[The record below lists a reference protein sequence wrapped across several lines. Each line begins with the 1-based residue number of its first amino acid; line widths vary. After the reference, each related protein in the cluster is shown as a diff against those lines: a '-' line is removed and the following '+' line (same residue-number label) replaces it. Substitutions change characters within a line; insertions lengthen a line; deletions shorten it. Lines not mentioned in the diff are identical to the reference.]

1 MHPPPSR
8 LELLDIVAE
17 FLRKD
22 LLPRLDGA
30 TAFHTRVAAN
40 VLDIVRREL
49 ALTPD
54 AEEAERRR
62 LEHLLGMTGTV
73 EVLNDALC
81 LAIREDRI
89 GPDTPGLWD
98 HLWATTLDTLAVDQP
113 GYAAYRLETARTPIN
128 PQEGSA

>member
-8 LELLDIVAE
+8 LELLEIVAE

-22 LLPRLDGA
+22 LLTKLEGA
-30 TAFHTRVAAN
+30 TAFHTLVAAN

-49 ALTPD
+49 ALTPG
-54 AEEAERRR
+54 AEAAERAR
-62 LEHLLGMTGTV
+62 LECLLDTTGPLET
-73 EVLNDALC
+73 LNDALC
-81 LAIREDRI
+81 LAIREGRI

-113 GYAAYRLETARTPIN
+113 GYAAYRLEAARTIN